1 MNRMK
6 TVLVILISFGSCLLE
21 GRDGA
26 LLAGLDKGVV
36 AKVHLEVVDENGF
49 PVTNAKIFGG
59 FTSGPL
65 LNDYV
70 VIEGSTDTNG
80 EFVAEGRCNDFLRF
94 EVRKDGY
101 YCTEEKIYFS
111 RTKAEPAVIDGRW
124 QPYGERRKTVL
135 KSIKN
140 PIELV
145 ATEGAIQAPTS
156 FGEWYGFD
164 LERRQWRFLG
174 SMRANA
180 VFFNPNPNDTNL
192 EDAETARLSRLSF
205 TQSQEL
211 ERKRKLKGAQQ

>member
-6 TVLVILISFGSCLLE
+6 TVLVILISFVSCLLE

-26 LLAGLDKGVV
+26 LLAGLDKGAV
-36 AKVHLEVVDENGF
+36 AKVQLEVVDENGF

-101 YCTEEKIYFS
+101 Y
-111 RTKAEPAVIDGRW
+111 
-124 QPYGERRKTVL
+124 
-135 KSIKN
+135 
-140 PIELV
+140 
-145 ATEGAIQAPTS
+145 
-156 FGEWYGFD
+156 
-164 LERRQWRFLG
+164 
-174 SMRANA
+174 
-180 VFFNPNPNDTNL
+180 
-192 EDAETARLSRLSF
+192 
-205 TQSQEL
+205 
-211 ERKRKLKGAQQ
+211 